1 MRRTHLAGGGGRNQG
16 QLLSLSHA
24 AAAVSFK
31 TAHPSLE
38 IMASAAR
45 ARGTEVRSV
54 SRRACCSQ
62 SWTKARCLGQR
73 RWGRTAVVVREVVV
87 IHARAV
93 QRNAAV
99 GPVER
104 AYSAQQVALGFRSDH
119 PLLHPPCERRN
130 AHPHVS
136 TNAVGLSPPPTQSI
150 EIRAYRPRAR
160 AG

>member
-45 ARGTEVRSV
+45 ARRDSGAFGKQASLLFTVLDKG
-54 SRRACCSQ
+54 Q
-62 SWTKARCLGQR
+62 WLGQR
-73 RWGRTAVVVREVVV
+73 RWVVPQWLSERSSLFMLGQYSGTLPLAPSSVRTVPNRLPLGSVPTTHFCIRPTNVVTRT
-87 IHARAV
+87 
-93 QRNAAV
+93 
-99 GPVER
+99 
-104 AYSAQQVALGFRSDH
+104 
-119 PLLHPPCERRN
+119 
-130 AHPHVS
+130 HVS